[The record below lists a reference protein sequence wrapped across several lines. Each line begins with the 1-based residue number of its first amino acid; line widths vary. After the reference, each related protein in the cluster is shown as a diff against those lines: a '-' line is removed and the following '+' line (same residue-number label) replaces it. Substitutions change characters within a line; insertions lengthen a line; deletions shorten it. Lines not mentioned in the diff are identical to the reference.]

1 MFYTL
6 RIIIVIITS
15 HQNITQSLY
24 NVGTM
29 SCLADDGCVT
39 YVPAADLA
47 LFLCSRSLLQ
57 TLSTYNVGLRLR
69 GSTLHKSREEGREG
83 GRVRGRVDK
92 REGGREDKREGE
104 REGGRVRGREEKREG
119 GREGG

>member
-6 RIIIVIITS
+6 RIIIIIITS

-29 SCLADDGCVT
+29 SCLADDGCVI
-39 YVPAADLA
+39 ADLA
-47 LFLCSRSLLQ
+47 LFLCSRSLQ

-69 GSTLHKSREEGREG
+69 GSTLHKSREERREG
-83 GRVRGRVDK
+83 GRVR
-92 REGGREDKREGE
+92 EREDKMK
-104 REGGRVRGREEKREG
+104 RGRRG
-119 GREGG
+119 GKVKVGFHTI